1 MRVFFGKEFEQI
13 KGFTGYYISK
23 DGTVVSTRVDRDGRL
38 MIPAKHWRNGYWGL
52 GIRTADGKRVNK
64 LVHRL
69 VAEAFIPNIKNLPQ
83 VNHIDGNK
91 DNNSV
96 DNLEWCTHTENQRH
110 AWKLGL
116 KKFSDKQRD
125 IVRNNAKLATEARKK
140 KVDLIRV
147 SDNKLI
153 KIFDSLN
160 DASREISPTKRL
172 NFVNDKIKQ
181 HSINPSRGIFIFNN
195 DKCYFKYHSA

>member
-23 DGTVVSTRVDRDGRL
+23 DRTVVSTRVDRDGKL

-69 VAEAFIPNIKNLPQ
+69 VAEAFIPNIENLPQ

-153 KIFDSLN
+153 KILDSLN

-181 HSINPSRGIFIFNN
+181 HSINPIRGIFIFNN
-195 DKCYFKYHSA
+195 DECYVKYHSA